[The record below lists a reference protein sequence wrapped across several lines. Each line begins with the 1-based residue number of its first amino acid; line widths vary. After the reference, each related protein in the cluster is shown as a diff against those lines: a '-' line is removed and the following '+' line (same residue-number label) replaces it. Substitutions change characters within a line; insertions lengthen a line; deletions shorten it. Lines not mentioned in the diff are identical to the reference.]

1 MDLLKELST
10 ALQTSTDKRLTCEI
24 MLLSLANSF
33 AAQEEPVIRERHSF
47 EDVKKPAVTV
57 REVPVSEARPQE
69 RAERAPVQDTPEK
82 TQPKAVQKRGTVT
95 PVDGWNKVIASI
107 DDGLLGGFLAGTSAY
122 LDEKRLLISGNDM
135 FFSFMREHPEANT
148 KLKECISRVLGI
160 QRPIGPYRE
169 TDMAVQEAA
178 IARKSQKDETEKKID
193 DLIKTAEENGVE
205 VVVK

>member
-1 MDLLKELST
+1 M
-10 ALQTSTDKRLTCEI
+10 
-24 MLLSLANSF
+24 
-33 AAQEEPVIRERHSF
+33 
-47 EDVKKPAVTV
+47 
-57 REVPVSEARPQE
+57 
-69 RAERAPVQDTPEK
+69 
-82 TQPKAVQKRGTVT
+82 
-95 PVDGWNKVIASI
+95 
-107 DDGLLGGFLAGTSAY
+107 AGTSAY

-178 IARKSQKDETEKKID
+178 IARKSQEDETEKKID